1 MRVGR
6 GGAVSSKAGYATT
19 QVACGWT
26 WAVIKKARYLGRNC
40 LVHTIKKVNQ
50 AFVDV
55 LYLCRQRPFTP
66 SDEHTK
72 LAMINS
78 CVHAN
83 DNHAVAKINNR
94 NGGKRW
100 RGNRGKIFLH

>member
-1 MRVGR
+1 M
-6 GGAVSSKAGYATT
+6 SSKAGYATI
-19 QVACGWT
+19 QVACVWT
-26 WAVIKKARYLGRNC
+26 GAVIKKARYLGRNC
-40 LVHTIKKVNQ
+40 LVHAIKKVNQ
-50 AFVDV
+50 AFGFKERIDV

-78 CVHAN
+78 CVYPN
-83 DNHAVAKINNR
+83 DNHAVAKINDR

-100 RGNRGKIFLH
+100 RGSRGKIFLH